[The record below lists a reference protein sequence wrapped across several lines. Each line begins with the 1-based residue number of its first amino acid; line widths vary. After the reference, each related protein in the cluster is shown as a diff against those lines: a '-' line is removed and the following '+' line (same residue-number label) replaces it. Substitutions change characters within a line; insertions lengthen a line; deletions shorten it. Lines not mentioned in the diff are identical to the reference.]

1 MDAVI
6 VATPGDIDALDMGEL
21 PTPQPQK
28 GEVLV
33 RTVGSGVNRADI
45 LQRKGHYPPPRG
57 VTDTIGLEASGIV
70 ESVGDGVTQWKPGD
84 EVVALLSGG
93 GYAEYFVAPE
103 GQLIP
108 PPPGMDLVTAAG
120 LLEVAATVVSNMDVA
135 GLSAGETL
143 LVHGGSGGI
152 GTFAIQ
158 YAKALGCTVATTAG
172 TEAKL
177 AHCREHGADIA
188 LDYHGDWVQG
198 LERATDGK
206 GADVILDIMGAKYL
220 EHNVDAMARRGRMV
234 IIGMQGGTKGTLNI
248 AKLLQKMGTV
258 TATSLRFRSQTE
270 KSDICTRV
278 VDLVWP
284 MVADGRVKPAPET
297 HIPFRDVR
305 RAHELLESGENVGK
319 IVLVHEAN

>member
-6 VATPGDIDALDMGEL
+6 VATPGDIDALELGEV
-21 PTPQPQK
+21 PTPQPQQR
-28 GEVLV
+28 EVLV
-33 RTVGSGVNRADI
+33 RTVASGVNRADI

-93 GYAEYFVAPE
+93 GYAEYFVAPA

-108 PPPGMDLVTAAG
+108 PPPGIDLVTAAG

-135 GLSAGETL
+135 GLTSGETL

-158 YAKALGCTVATTAG
+158 YAKALGCRVATTAG

-177 AHCREHGADIA
+177 EHCREHGADIA

-198 LERATDGK
+198 LGDATDGN

-220 EHNVDAMARRGRMV
+220 ELNIDALARRGRMV

-258 TATSLRFRSQTE
+258 TATSLRFRSDAE
-270 KSDICTRV
+270 KSQICARV

-284 MVADGRVKPAPET
+284 MVADGRIKPAPET
-297 HIPFRDVR
+297 HIPFREVR
-305 RAHELLESGENVGK
+305 RAHELLESGDNVGK
-319 IVLVHEAN
+319 IVLVHEEK

>member
-1 MDAVI
+1 MHAVI
-6 VATPGDIDALDMGEL
+6 VATPGDIDALELGDL
-21 PTPQPQK
+21 PTPQPQP

-33 RTVGSGVNRADI
+33 RTVASGVNRADI
-45 LQRKGHYPPPRG
+45 LQRKGHYPPPAG
-57 VTDTIGLEASGIV
+57 VTDTIGLEASGVV

-93 GYAEYFVAPE
+93 GYAEYFVAPA

-108 PPPGMDLVTAAG
+108 LPPGIDLVTAAG

-135 GLSAGETL
+135 GLAAGETL

-172 TEAKL
+172 THAKL
-177 AHCREHGADIA
+177 QHCREHGADTA
-188 LDYHGDWVQG
+188 LDYHEDWVQG
-198 LERATDGK
+198 LKDATDGK

-220 EHNVDAMARRGRMV
+220 ELNVKALAKRGRLV

-248 AKLLQKMGTV
+248 AAVLQKMATV
-258 TATSLRFRSQTE
+258 TATSLRFRSEKE

-284 MVADGRVKPAPET
+284 MIADGRIKPAPET

-305 RAHELLESGENVGK
+305 KAHELLEGGENVGK
-319 IVLVHEAN
+319 IVLVHEDQ